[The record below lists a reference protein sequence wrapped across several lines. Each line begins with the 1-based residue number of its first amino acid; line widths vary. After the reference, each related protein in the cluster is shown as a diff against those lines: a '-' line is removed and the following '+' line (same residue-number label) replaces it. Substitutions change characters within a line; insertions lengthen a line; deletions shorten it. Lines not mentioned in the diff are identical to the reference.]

1 MERRRNWY
9 LGLAVASTL
18 VGVHCFP
25 RVDRVALHDPRLTQE
40 ARRWL
45 ADAEDEVAIADV
57 GLEEALNRQDEA
69 KAFRSYVSRDV
80 HPNWPRSAA
89 ASGARERLSALVE
102 RRLSLAQ
109 VEVDSARQ
117 RVALAQAFMVR
128 AHAETAVRHD
138 ISTYDLTPMDDAV
151 QRERRRFDQLQD
163 RLEQERAAVDEATV
177 QWWQAYG
184 AYLQSGGANTVLWVW
199 DE

>member
-1 MERRRNWY
+1 MKLRWSGH
-9 LGLAVASTL
+9 LGLVAASALIST
-18 VGVHCFP
+18 HCFP

-57 GLEEALNRQDEA
+57 GLEEALTRQDEA

-89 ASGARERLSALVE
+89 ANGARERLSALVE
-102 RRLSLAQ
+102 RRLDLAHIE
-109 VEVDSARQ
+109 VESARQ
-117 RVALAQAFMVR
+117 RVALAQAMMVR
-128 AHAETAVRHD
+128 THAETAVRHD
-138 ISTYDLTPMDDAV
+138 ISTYDLTPMDEAV
-151 QRERRRFDQLQD
+151 QQERQQLDQLRD
-163 RLEQERAAVDEATV
+163 RLEQQRAAVDEATV

-184 AYLQSGGANTVLWVW
+184 AYLQSGGANTILWVW